1 MSYNQNKFSNESNSL
16 IPQITSNLTTPA
28 TSDPDLKSSTHSAH
42 NNSKTLELFNK
53 SSVVDFTIDEI
64 LNELGNKSEIHN
76 GSILLFPPR
85 DKQEVSPS
93 HPIAPF
99 KSSSLICH
107 KEQRREEICT
117 TEDLSDSAKEFKSVR
132 LISPEE
138 RRLPRSFNDR
148 ASHIKINA
156 SDNSIGNNANF
167 PNPLMSV
174 SNVYNFD
181 AHLWPKNT
189 ILIARDSI
197 INGINRKSISTNFK
211 SVKVRCFSGATIDD
225 IYVNLIP
232 LLRKKPAV
240 LILHVGTNIL
250 SNET

>member
-1 MSYNQNKFSNESNSL
+1 MQENLDAQVQSQFYFQTNSPKGNLLYNQNNFSNERISC

-28 TSDPDLKSSTHSAH
+28 TSNPDLKSSTHSAH

-64 LNELGNKSEIHN
+64 LNELGNESEIHN

-93 HPIAPF
+93 HPTAPF

-148 ASHIKINA
+148 ASRINKIDKSNNNVPA
-156 SDNSIGNNANF
+156 SCNYSSSAEQKIT
-167 PNPLMSV
+167 
-174 SNVYNFD
+174 
-181 AHLWPKNT
+181 HQ
-189 ILIARDSI
+189 
-197 INGINRKSISTNFK
+197 TNQVEIMQIF
-211 SVKVRCFSGATIDD
+211 
-225 IYVNLIP
+225 
-232 LLRKKPAV
+232 
-240 LILHVGTNIL
+240 LILCQ
-250 SNET
+250 